1 MFLVRLSCNMNHH
14 FSSQRRSLEPILED
28 KADCSK
34 ISTSAAPINPTG
46 EQLKPDFS
54 IFVAKEGDLFEP
66 ISIDPHRTQS
76 QQVALNSALQQ
87 SIEFLFGGSNLKATS
102 SMIELNRSDTPS
114 AYAIGQAQGTFSLWS
129 NNPNENN
136 KKRKRDDDPAST
148 NSTSRKFR
156 QFYVE
161 QWDTRYDDLI
171 EYRKKNG
178 HCCVPYDCPPN
189 PSLARWVKRQ
199 RYQYKLYIEKLP
211 SAMTKQRVQALDKL
225 GFIWDARLAIWERRL
240 TEHKAFRAKHG
251 HCNVPS
257 TYQAS
262 RSFAAWMQSQRRQY
276 KLHGTSRPTAIA
288 QYRIEALNRLA
299 FEWESVIA

>member
-1 MFLVRLSCNMNHH
+1 MNHH
-14 FSSQRRSLEPILED
+14 FSSQRRNLEPSLED

-34 ISTSAAPINPTG
+34 ISISVASINRTG

-54 IFVAKEGDLFEP
+54 IFAANKEGDLFEP

-76 QQVALNSALQQ
+76 QQMALNSALQQ
-87 SIEFLFGGSNLKATS
+87 SIEFLFGCSNLKATP
-102 SMIELNRSDTPS
+102 IELNRSDTSP
-114 AYAIGQAQGTFSLWS
+114 ACATGQAQGTFSLWRKI
-129 NNPNENN
+129 PNESN
-136 KKRKRDDDPAST
+136 KKRKREDDSVPT

-178 HCCVPYDCPPN
+178 HCCIPYDYPPN

-240 TEHKAFRAKHG
+240 AELKLFRAKHG

-262 RSFAAWMQSQRRQY
+262 KSFAAWMQSQRRQY

-288 QYRIEALNRLA
+288 QYRIEALNRLG
-299 FEWESVIA
+299 FEWESVIAQGALDSSIEG